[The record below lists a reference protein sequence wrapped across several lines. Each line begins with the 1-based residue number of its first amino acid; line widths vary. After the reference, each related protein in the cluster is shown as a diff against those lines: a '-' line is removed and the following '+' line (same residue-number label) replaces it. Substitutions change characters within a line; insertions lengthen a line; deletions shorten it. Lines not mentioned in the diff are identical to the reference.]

1 MAGPAQSGVLIYSN
15 NISRLAEFYQ
25 QLFAMQLIRQTS
37 DFISLDTNGF
47 NLVIHVPPF
56 ELPVPVFS
64 PVKLFL
70 TVEHMATARAA
81 ALRLGGQAF
90 DGEWSNPLFSVS
102 NIADCDGNHIQLR
115 QFKQ

>member
-1 MAGPAQSGVLIYSN
+1 MAGPAKNGVLIYSN
-15 NISRLAEFYQ
+15 DISNLAEFYQ
-25 QLFAMQLIRQTS
+25 QLFGMSVLRKT
-37 DFISLDTNGF
+37 DDLVSLVTDGF

-56 ELPVPVFS
+56 ELPAPVFS
-64 PVKLFL
+64 PVKMFL

-90 DGEWSNPLFSVS
+90 DGEWRNPLFSVC

-115 QFKQ
+115 QFNQ